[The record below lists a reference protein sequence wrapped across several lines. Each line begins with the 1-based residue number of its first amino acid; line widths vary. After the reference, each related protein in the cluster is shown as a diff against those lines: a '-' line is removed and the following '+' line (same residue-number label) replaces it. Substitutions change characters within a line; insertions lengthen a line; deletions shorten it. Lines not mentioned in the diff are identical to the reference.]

1 MEKHI
6 QRYLAEVLGTY
17 VLVFLGAAT
26 VVGFGSGAAPFGFG
40 IALLVGLYIF
50 GDVSGGHF
58 NPIVSLVMLL
68 DRRMTAK
75 EVGPYW
81 IAQFLGAVLGALSL
95 LLMTSSDDVAKAAT
109 VPGVAGVRGAFFAE
123 LFCSAIFMLVILV
136 VTKSEAAKS
145 VTYIV
150 IGLSLLAI
158 HFAIVPFS
166 GSSVNPARS
175 FGTALVG
182 NTWTDFWIYILAP
195 LAGAILGWVVYA
207 VAIKGDLNLKDDFK
221 GLRTEVGSAYG
232 RGGAAP
238 EGPGDG
244 TRGTGGPP
252 PEGPGDGTRDT
263 A

>member
-1 MEKHI
+1 M
-6 QRYLAEVLGTY
+6 
-17 VLVFLGAAT
+17 
-26 VVGFGSGAAPFGFG
+26 S
-40 IALLVGLYIF
+40 
-50 GDVSGGHF
+50 
-58 NPIVSLVMLL
+58 
-68 DRRMTAK
+68 AK

-81 IAQFLGAVLGALSL
+81 IAQFLGAVLAALSL
-95 LLMTSSDDVAKAAT
+95 LLMTNSDDVAKAAT
-109 VPGVAGVRGAFFAE
+109 VPGTGGVRAAFFVE

-150 IGLSLLAI
+150 IGLALLAI
-158 HFAIVPFS
+158 HFCAVPFS

-175 FGTALVG
+175 FGTALIG
-182 NTWTDFWIYILAP
+182 KTWTDFWIYIVAP
-195 LAGAILGWVVYA
+195 PAGAIIGWLVYA
-207 VAIKGDLNLKDDFK
+207 VVIKGDLNLKDDFK

-232 RGGAAP
+232 RGGGAP

>member
-1 MEKHI
+1 MQKHV
-6 QRYLAEVLGTY
+6 QQYLAEVFGTY
-17 VLVFLGAAT
+17 VLVFVGAGA
-26 VVGFGSGAAPFGFG
+26 VIGFGSGVAPFAFGF
-40 IALLVGLYIF
+40 ALLTGLYIF
-50 GDVSGGHF
+50 GEISGGHF
-58 NPIVSLVMLL
+58 NPIVSLSMLL
-68 DRRMTAK
+68 DRRMSAK

-81 IAQFLGAVLGALSL
+81 IAQFVGAVLAALCL

-109 VPGVAGVRGAFFAE
+109 VPQQGVRAAFFVE
-123 LFCSAIFMLVILV
+123 LFCSALFMLVILV

-150 IGLSLLAI
+150 IGLSMMAF
-158 HFAIVPFS
+158 HFTAVPFS
-166 GSSVNPARS
+166 GSGLNPARS

-195 LAGAILGWVVYA
+195 LAGAILGWLVYA
-207 VAIKGDLNLKDDFK
+207 VVIKGDMNLKDDFK

-232 RGGAAP
+232 RGGGAP